1 MASAPGS
8 NTQSRSLRIYEARGP
23 DVDAPPRF
31 GERRHGPKALAM
43 KRAAA
48 GDERKRD
55 RCFPKPHERNGSW
68 FRDYCIRRE
77 GEPADV
83 G

>member
-1 MASAPGS
+1 
-8 NTQSRSLRIYEARGP
+8 
-23 DVDAPPRF
+23 
-31 GERRHGPKALAM
+31 M

-55 RCFPKPHERNGSW
+55 RCFPKPHERNASW